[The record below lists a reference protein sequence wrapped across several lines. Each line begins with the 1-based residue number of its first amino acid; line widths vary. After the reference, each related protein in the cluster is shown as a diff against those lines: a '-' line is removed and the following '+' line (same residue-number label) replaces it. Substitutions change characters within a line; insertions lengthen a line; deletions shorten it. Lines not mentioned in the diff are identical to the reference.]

1 MATDVPPLTRDVTG
15 LAVLLATSGVT
26 HLVRPEVFDGM
37 VPRVLPNRRA
47 IVTVSGV
54 AELVC
59 AAGLL
64 VPGTRRAAGWA
75 SAVLLVAVFP
85 ANVTM
90 SVTEGRRAERQGD
103 PRSRARFA
111 ATLARL
117 PLQLPLI
124 RTALRAAGH

>member
-47 IVTVSGV
+47 VVTVSGV

-64 VPGTRRAAGWA
+64 VPAPGAPRDGPPPCSSWPSSRR
-75 SAVLLVAVFP
+75 
-85 ANVTM
+85 T
-90 SVTEGRRAERQGD
+90 
-103 PRSRARFA
+103 SR
-111 ATLARL
+111 
-117 PLQLPLI
+117 
-124 RTALRAAGH
+124 